1 MPSVA
6 FSSLKVT
13 QKCVGG
19 RAQPLTQPGSFS
31 APLDSDSL
39 AQFQGREREGKGWKG
54 LEREGK
60 GRGGPGKT
68 MSGSRGGGKGKG
80 REGKGRGE
88 GKGRKRK
95 GAGGQ
100 DGRTHPPHHEILDP
114 PLLMTLATNPSSAS
128 SARVCFSG
136 RCTRLG

>member
-68 MSGSRGGGKGKG
+68 MSGSRGEGRGKEEKGRGGEKG
-80 REGKGRGE
+80 REGKGKGQADRTGE
-88 GKGRKRK
+88 
-95 GAGGQ
+95 
-100 DGRTHPPHHEILDP
+100 PILP
-114 PLLMTLATNPSSAS
+114 TMKSWIRHCL
-128 SARVCFSG
+128 
-136 RCTRLG
+136 